1 MGLLEIASA
10 TLRGGEQRLEIAAQN
25 AVNTET
31 AGYKAQF
38 ALDEILATDSQ
49 LPVPNRAPTRSTD
62 QMSEQGTLF
71 ETGNPLDLA
80 INGPGYFLVR
90 SGTEFTFARG
100 GQFSTGDNGSIVD
113 AQGKILQLVSGGDA
127 STSTSNVEILSDGTM
142 LDEGVPIGT
151 IAMFDRPDNRDRR
164 TFSIDDI
171 SSLEESGSSE
181 LRQSML
187 EKSNVVLSDE
197 MIELMRAQRQVESG
211 AQLIQAYDR
220 LLDRAVTTF
229 GRNGS

>member
-1 MGLLEIASA
+1 M
-10 TLRGGEQRLEIAAQN
+10 EIAAQN

-38 ALDEILATDSQ
+38 ALDEILEKDPQ
-49 LPVPNRAPTRSTD
+49 LRAPNGTPSRSTD
-62 QMSEQGTLF
+62 QIRAQGTLF

-90 SGTEFTFARG
+90 SGEEFTLSRG
-100 GQFSTGDNGSIVD
+100 GQFSNGDNGSVVD
-113 AQGKILQLVSGGDA
+113 AQGRILQLVSGGDA
-127 STSTSNVEILSDGTM
+127 SISTSNIEILPNGTM
-142 LDEGVPIGT
+142 IDEGVPIGT
-151 IAMFDRPDNRDRR
+151 IGMFDRPENSDRR
-164 TFSIDDI
+164 VFSIDDI
-171 SSLEESGSSE
+171 SRLEESSSSE

-187 EKSNVVLSDE
+187 ENSNVVLSDE

-211 AQLIQAYDR
+211 AQLIRAYDR